1 MFSVEVDAE
10 FSERVTIDD
19 PLLLIEVNPGK
30 QAVVAGAADHV
41 MELGFA
47 ACGVERLDGG
57 IDCMF
62 TARLEIESH
71 LAAREAQ
78 LKSKLRPL
86 GLREGLVIG

>member
-47 ACGVERLDGG
+47 AGEVDPS
-57 IDCMF
+57 F
-62 TARLEIESH
+62 APRLEIESH

-86 GLREGLVIG
+86 GLRAGLVVG

>member
-47 ACGVERLDGG
+47 AGEVDPS
-57 IDCMF
+57 F
-62 TARLEIESH
+62 PPRLEIESH

-78 LKSKLRPL
+78 LESKLRPL
-86 GLREGLVIG
+86 GLRPGLVIG

>member
-30 QAVVAGAADHV
+30 QAVVAGTADHV

-47 ACGVERLDGG
+47 AGEVDPS
-57 IDCMF
+57 F
-62 TARLEIESH
+62 APRLEIESH
-71 LAAREAQ
+71 LAACEAQ
-78 LKSKLRPL
+78 LESKLRPL
-86 GLREGLVIG
+86 GLRPGLVIG